1 MARRLSVLSA
11 SAICLVLV
19 LGGYAFGQWAQR
31 AVNVNGQWLGAAELA
46 AADDAAGFEL
56 PDGFYWYDQRTCLWG
71 IMGDQRPRGR
81 VPCGGSQPRPGGGM
95 GSLFTPPICDAH
107 GCNAPDH

>member
-1 MARRLSVLSA
+1 MARRLGVLSA

-19 LGGYAFGQWAQR
+19 LGGHAFGQWAQR
-31 AVNVNGQWLGAAELA
+31 AVNVNGQWLGPAELA
-46 AADDAAGFEL
+46 AADDAAGFQL
-56 PDGFYWYDQRTCLWG
+56 PDGFYWYDPRTCLWG

-81 VPCGGSQPRPGGGM
+81 VPCGGSQPGPGGGKWS
-95 GSLFTPPICDAH
+95 GFTPPICDAH